1 MSTELKKAIQK
12 EALKPAYP
20 YMPKEEWAARIARAR
35 ALMAPKGL
43 DALMILNNAD
53 RLYFFGASKTYKNVY
68 ADIGI
73 IPLKGPTTA
82 VLESGDALIVE
93 TEGYADWCVGYRGDT
108 QAPTPTAPD
117 PVALLVEVMHE
128 LGLAGKTIGME
139 FGEFMWW
146 DGLTMNEWERF
157 KAAMPGTKFVDATA
171 LVWEM
176 RMIKSAW
183 EQDVMRYLH
192 HLTAKGYAKMVH
204 DAGPGVNE
212 KQLFNS
218 ALKMWIDEGIV
229 DSANYT
235 LSCLNAIQPF
245 RDRVLKDG
253 DWIMLDG
260 GPSYKGYCSD
270 MQRFIRIGDFGPE
283 GARASAMASEAM
295 MAVEDMLK
303 PGVTAGQIWETAYGQ
318 MAKKDPEVWRKARSR
333 RMVGWVGHGEG
344 LNIHEPPYF
353 VEGSPAVIKAGMVVA
368 VEVPSYHGGTFA
380 NMPED
385 TYIVT
390 ETGWEKLSADLGPT
404 DTTVRTHKP
413 ARP

>member
-1 MSTELKKAIQK
+1 MPTELKKAIQK

-20 YMPKEEWAARIARAR
+20 YMPKEEWSARIAKAR
-35 ALMAPKGL
+35 ELMSASGL
-43 DALMILNNAD
+43 DALMILNNQD
-53 RLYFFGASKTYKNVY
+53 RLYFFGASKTYRNVY

-73 IPLKGPTTA
+73 VPLKGPTTA

-93 TEGYADWCVGYRGDT
+93 TEGYAEWCLGYRGDT
-108 QAPTPTAPD
+108 QAPTATAPD

-128 LGLAGKTIGME
+128 LDLAGKTIGME

-157 KAAMPGTKFVDATA
+157 KAAMPGTRFVDATA
-171 LVWEM
+171 LIWEM
-176 RMIKSAW
+176 RMIKSEW
-183 EQDVMRYLH
+183 EQGVMRYLH

-212 KQLFNS
+212 KKLFYE
-218 ALKMWIDEGIV
+218 ALKLWIDEGIV

-270 MQRFIRIGDFGPE
+270 MQRFIRIGDPGPA
-283 GARASAMASEAM
+283 GMRASALASESM
-295 MAVEDMLK
+295 MAVEEILK
-303 PGVTAGQIWETAYGQ
+303 PGITAGQIWEVAYAK
-318 MAKKDPEVWRKARSR
+318 MAEREPEIWRKARSR

-353 VEGSPAVIKAGMVVA
+353 VEGSTAKIRAGMVVA
-368 VEVPSYHGGTFA
+368 VEVPSYHDGTFA

-385 TYIVT
+385 TYIIT
-390 ETGWEKLSADLGPT
+390 ATGYEKLSADLGPT
-404 DTTVRTHKP
+404 DTSVRTQKP
-413 ARP
+413 ARM